1 MGETAVII
9 GVGGM
14 GEAIA
19 RRVGSGRDVLL
30 ADSNPAAL
38 DRIATALSDDGYSVT
53 TQRVDVSD
61 RDSVR
66 ELAGRAGSLGSVAH
80 VAHTAG
86 LSPEQAD
93 VAAVLDVDLIG
104 VANSL
109 DEFGA
114 VIAPG
119 GSGVVISSM
128 AGWLVAGRMTAE
140 EETALALTPTAELLS
155 LPMMR
160 GLSDSGAAYGIAKR
174 ANQLRVSAASP
185 IWGRR
190 GGRINSISP
199 GVISTPMGQQELSGE
214 SGEAMRAMIDGSG
227 TGRIG
232 TPSDIAAAAAFLL
245 GPEASFITGADLLV
259 DGGVVGSVRGG
270 VSVPGDES

>member
-61 RDSVR
+61 RDSVI

-93 VAAVLDVDLIG
+93 VAAVLDVDLIS

-128 AGWLVAGRMTAE
+128 AGWLVAGRMSAE

-155 LPMMR
+155 LPMLR

-245 GPEASFITGADLLV
+245 GPETSFITGADLLV